1 MPRKYD
7 LITFDCYGT
16 LIDWDK
22 GISSAFIDAAASDGV
37 TLEREQVLAAYNG
50 IERVVEAERYR
61 PYRDVLAESA
71 LRVASRVGWQL
82 NRDRADFLS
91 RSLPKWL
98 PFADTNVALER
109 LKALG
114 YQLGILSNIDDDL
127 LAKTSRQFTV
137 SFDLLVTAEQVGSY
151 KPADGHFLAARQVI
165 GKLGWLHAAQSNFH
179 DVIPARRL
187 RIPVA
192 WINRNRESALEGGTP
207 DYEFSSLTE
216 LVSWLDDS

>member
-91 RSLPKWL
+91 RSLPKWQ

-127 LAKTSRQFTV
+127 LAKTLRQFTV

-165 GKLGWLHAAQSNFH
+165 GKLSWLHAAQSNFH

-187 RIPVA
+187 LIPVA

-207 DYEFSSLTE
+207 DYKFSTLTE
-216 LVSWLDDS
+216 LVSWLDDP